1 MYKCELVNNGMLIG
15 AIIREGGSIDEV
27 RAILSLAEGYPE
39 GFWNITEVQQ

>member
-27 RAILSLAEGYPE
+27 RAILSTVTDWPD
-39 GFWNITEVQQ
+39 GFWNITEVKI